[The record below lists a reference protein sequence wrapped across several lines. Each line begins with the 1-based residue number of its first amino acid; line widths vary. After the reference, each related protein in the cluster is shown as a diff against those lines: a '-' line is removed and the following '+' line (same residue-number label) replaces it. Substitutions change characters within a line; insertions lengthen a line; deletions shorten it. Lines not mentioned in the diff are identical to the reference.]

1 MNSSCLFNACAT
13 KWFIGKNYKLETN
26 PKQYN
31 IGGGGGGVFFPKAM
45 ADMVEASDDSRSLK
59 RKKSTSCSLKNEEEG
74 AGIGNMMVATLTVD
88 LTSLSRDQKRE
99 LRKRLKLN
107 LDEVKSIAAKID
119 VRQEY
124 LLSASKSQVCTTDVD
139 AHLSRTDGNNGS
151 SAGKEVTSREARL
164 ARQSSIVVTEL
175 GTLGTPGGGT
185 ITTTTPQGKEKRT
198 PKANQLYL
206 NSEFVSGKDRMP
218 PPEKLK
224 PKGSSST
231 TPTTPGAKK
240 GGNRGKA
247 AEGRGGDGR
256 RQKVEAARAK
266 RMAEILK
273 QCSTML
279 KKIMSHKYAW
289 VFNEPVDAAKQGLH
303 DYHKVIQKPMDLGTV
318 RDRLAKGLYS
328 SLNSFADDVRLTFAN
343 AMTYNP
349 QGHDVYVMA
358 QVLAGLFND
367 RWKDIVKKLEEE
379 KLKIKVEE
387 ETLAAAPLHYDTTT
401 TSGQTHSSLHDLH
414 EHLKRVESQ
423 IQSLA
428 KKSSSSKPAPPAVRP
443 ASSSAAQAKPRPSD
457 IEKRPMTF
465 EEKRKLSINLE
476 TLPGDKLERIVQIIK
491 KRNPD
496 VGQNEDEIEVDIDSF
511 DNDTLWEL
519 DRFITNCMK
528 SRGKKKATKKASKK
542 AQHGFSEA
550 PQFVDVFFVSL
561 CACYVKASHRY
572 FVAGAEG
579 GEEEVD
585 IDDDLAPSQFAPV
598 VIDKDRGAETA
609 GSKSSSSDGDSS
621 DSGSSSSDS
630 DSGSSSGS
638 ESDAEDAQSVAK
650 CNNALVV
657 CPLVLICSDGFFVSS
672 GEEVVAEGTPP
683 ERQVSPNKLLRAA
696 LLRGRFADTILKAQE
711 KTLLVDKNEKVDPEQ
726 LRKDREKLERR
737 QKEEKAR
744 LQAEAIAA
752 KKEAALEARR
762 MRELEREAARRA
774 LQQMEKTVEIDESS
788 EILKDLERLRSVSVE
803 QLVGSS
809 GEEDSPKN
817 GSSDGLPQY
826 PLQGGNPLERL
837 GLFMKDDEDEDEHQG
852 DIEDGHAEDHKDRHD
867 ELVQI
872 ELDKPTAPD
881 IDVEEGEIDEDLG
894 KI

>member
-1 MNSSCLFNACAT
+1 
-13 KWFIGKNYKLETN
+13 
-26 PKQYN
+26 
-31 IGGGGGGVFFPKAM
+31 
-45 ADMVEASDDSRSLK
+45 
-59 RKKSTSCSLKNEEEG
+59 
-74 AGIGNMMVATLTVD
+74 MMVATLTVD

-124 LLSASKSQVCTTDVD
+124 LLSASKSQ
-139 AHLSRTDGNNGS
+139 
-151 SAGKEVTSREARL
+151 
-164 ARQSSIVVTEL
+164 
-175 GTLGTPGGGT
+175 
-185 ITTTTPQGKEKRT
+185 
-198 PKANQLYL
+198 LYL

-231 TPTTPGAKK
+231 TPTTPGVKK

-379 KLKIKVEE
+379 KLKIK
-387 ETLAAAPLHYDTTT
+387 
-401 TSGQTHSSLHDLH
+401 
-414 EHLKRVESQ
+414 
-423 IQSLA
+423 SLA
-428 KKSSSSKPAPPAVRP
+428 KKSSSSNKPAPPAVRP

-542 AQHGFSEA
+542 AQHG
-550 PQFVDVFFVSL
+550 
-561 CACYVKASHRY
+561 
-572 FVAGAEG
+572 AEG

-585 IDDDLAPSQFAPV
+585 IDDDLAPAQFAPV
-598 VIDKDRGAETA
+598 VIDKDRGAETG

-638 ESDAEDAQSVAK
+638 ESDAEDAQSVGAGSK
-650 CNNALVV
+650 TAHEKVECNNALVV

>member
-1 MNSSCLFNACAT
+1 MASALVYTTFEQRHCSNNNNNDHHHLLSS
-13 KWFIGKNYKLETN
+13 
-26 PKQYN
+26 
-31 IGGGGGGVFFPKAM
+31 FPKAM

-59 RKKSTSCSLKNEEEG
+59 RKKSMSCSLKNEEEG
-74 AGIGNMMVATLTVD
+74 AGIGKMMVATLIVD

-151 SAGKEVTSREARL
+151 SAGKEVTSVTSEPPPPSSSADTAGGDDSTPRGMMTQREARL
-164 ARQSSIVVTEL
+164 ARQSSIVVPEL

-318 RDRLAKGLYS
+318 RDRLATGLYS
-328 SLNSFADDVRLTFAN
+328 SPNSFAEDVRLTFAN

-528 SRGKKKATKKASKK
+528 SRGKKKATKKASKQ
-542 AQHGFSEA
+542 AQDGFSGA
-550 PQFVDVFFVSL
+550 PQVHIIPHISFS
-561 CACYVKASHRY
+561 
-572 FVAGAEG
+572 
-579 GEEEVD
+579 
-585 IDDDLAPSQFAPV
+585 
-598 VIDKDRGAETA
+598 
-609 GSKSSSSDGDSS
+609 
-621 DSGSSSSDS
+621 
-630 DSGSSSGS
+630 
-638 ESDAEDAQSVAK
+638 
-650 CNNALVV
+650 
-657 CPLVLICSDGFFVSS
+657 
-672 GEEVVAEGTPP
+672 
-683 ERQVSPNKLLRAA
+683 
-696 LLRGRFADTILKAQE
+696 ILE
-711 KTLLVDKNEKVDPEQ
+711 CTMIN
-726 LRKDREKLERR
+726 
-737 QKEEKAR
+737 
-744 LQAEAIAA
+744 
-752 KKEAALEARR
+752 
-762 MRELEREAARRA
+762 
-774 LQQMEKTVEIDESS
+774 
-788 EILKDLERLRSVSVE
+788 
-803 QLVGSS
+803 
-809 GEEDSPKN
+809 
-817 GSSDGLPQY
+817 
-826 PLQGGNPLERL
+826 
-837 GLFMKDDEDEDEHQG
+837 
-852 DIEDGHAEDHKDRHD
+852 
-867 ELVQI
+867 
-872 ELDKPTAPD
+872 
-881 IDVEEGEIDEDLG
+881 G
-894 KI
+894 KILCSFCSNLQ

>member
-1 MNSSCLFNACAT
+1 MASALVYTTFEQRLCSNNNNNNNNNNNDHHHLLSS
-13 KWFIGKNYKLETN
+13 
-26 PKQYN
+26 
-31 IGGGGGGVFFPKAM
+31 FPKAM

-59 RKKSTSCSLKNEEEG
+59 RKKSTSCSLKNEDEG
-74 AGIGNMMVATLTVD
+74 TGIGNMMVATLTVD

-139 AHLSRTDGNNGS
+139 AHLSRTD
-151 SAGKEVTSREARL
+151 
-164 ARQSSIVVTEL
+164 
-175 GTLGTPGGGT
+175 
-185 ITTTTPQGKEKRT
+185 
-198 PKANQLYL
+198 
-206 NSEFVSGKDRMP
+206 
-218 PPEKLK
+218 EKLK

-231 TPTTPGAKK
+231 TPTTPGVKK

-379 KLKIKVEE
+379 KLKIK
-387 ETLAAAPLHYDTTT
+387 
-401 TSGQTHSSLHDLH
+401 
-414 EHLKRVESQ
+414 

-428 KKSSSSKPAPPAVRP
+428 KKSSSSNKPAPPAVRP

-542 AQHGFSEA
+542 AQHG
-550 PQFVDVFFVSL
+550 
-561 CACYVKASHRY
+561 
-572 FVAGAEG
+572 AEG
-579 GEEEVD
+579 AEEEVD
-585 IDDDLAPSQFAPV
+585 IDDDLAPAQFAPV
-598 VIDKDRGAETA
+598 VIDKDRGAETG

-638 ESDAEDAQSVAK
+638 ESDAEDAQSVGAGSKTAHEKVFGFSSSQEGMPVCLVNLSVERRLKMPENAGMFITTAAGTNGFSCSK

-657 CPLVLICSDGFFVSS
+657 CPLVLICSDGLFVSS

>member
-151 SAGKEVTSREARL
+151 SAGKEVTS
-164 ARQSSIVVTEL
+164 
-175 GTLGTPGGGT
+175 
-185 ITTTTPQGKEKRT
+185 GKEKRT

-638 ESDAEDAQSVAK
+638 ESDAEDAQSVGAGSK
-650 CNNALVV
+650 TAHEKEPMGSAAVGDSKGRLALQLNNTQ
-657 CPLVLICSDGFFVSS
+657 S
-672 GEEVVAEGTPP
+672 EEVVAEGTPP

>member
-1 MNSSCLFNACAT
+1 
-13 KWFIGKNYKLETN
+13 
-26 PKQYN
+26 
-31 IGGGGGGVFFPKAM
+31 
-45 ADMVEASDDSRSLK
+45 
-59 RKKSTSCSLKNEEEG
+59 
-74 AGIGNMMVATLTVD
+74 MMVATLTVD

-124 LLSASKSQVCTTDVD
+124 LLSASKSQ
-139 AHLSRTDGNNGS
+139 
-151 SAGKEVTSREARL
+151 
-164 ARQSSIVVTEL
+164 
-175 GTLGTPGGGT
+175 
-185 ITTTTPQGKEKRT
+185 
-198 PKANQLYL
+198 LYL

-231 TPTTPGAKK
+231 TPTTPGVKK

-247 AEGRGGDGR
+247 AEGRGGDGS

-379 KLKIKVEE
+379 KLKIK
-387 ETLAAAPLHYDTTT
+387 
-401 TSGQTHSSLHDLH
+401 
-414 EHLKRVESQ
+414 
-423 IQSLA
+423 SLA
-428 KKSSSSKPAPPAVRP
+428 KKSSSSNKPAPPAVRP

-542 AQHGFSEA
+542 AQHG
-550 PQFVDVFFVSL
+550 
-561 CACYVKASHRY
+561 
-572 FVAGAEG
+572 AEG

-585 IDDDLAPSQFAPV
+585 IDDDLAPAQFAPV
-598 VIDKDRGAETA
+598 VIDKDRGAETG

-638 ESDAEDAQSVAK
+638 ESDAEDAQSVGAGSK
-650 CNNALVV
+650 TAHEKVECNNALVV